1 MRFDSSR
8 SWETFKLKDLDGL
21 KEELGLSLVKKM
33 IEGCPQNY
41 NARHYFFK
49 TFNG

>member
-1 MRFDSSR
+1 VRFDSSR

-21 KEELGLSLVKKM
+21 KQELGLSLVKKM

-41 NARHYFFK
+41 NARHYLRPSMDD
-49 TFNG
+49 